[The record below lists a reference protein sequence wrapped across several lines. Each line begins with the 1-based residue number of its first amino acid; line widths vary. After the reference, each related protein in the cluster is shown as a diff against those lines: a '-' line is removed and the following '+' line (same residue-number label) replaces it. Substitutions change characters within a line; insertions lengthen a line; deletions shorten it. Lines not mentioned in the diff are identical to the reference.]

1 MPFARLVSKAMKKN
15 NTLDSILTPDIETV
29 QKGQALSEVARLF
42 REQDFQHVPVLDEW
56 KPVGMISQSDIMRL
70 IYDAD
75 HTDSRAIDHM
85 LDDMF
90 SIEDVMSKE
99 LTLLPLGGSIR
110 EAAETLIE
118 HNQHSVIIVDRI
130 GDVAGI
136 VTSSDLIKHLITLT

>member
-1 MPFARLVSKAMKKN
+1 MNKN
-15 NTLDSILTPDIETV
+15 NTLDTILTSDIETV

-42 REQDFQHVPVLDEW
+42 REKDFQHVPVLDGR
-56 KPVGMISQSDIMRL
+56 KPVGMISQNDIMRL

-85 LDDMF
+85 LNDMF
-90 SIEDVMSKE
+90 AIEEVMKTD

-110 EAAETLIE
+110 EAAQTLID

-130 GDVAGI
+130 GDIAGI
-136 VTSSDLIKHLITLT
+136 VTSSDLIRHLITLT